1 MPIDQFIEEELN
13 IAREQRREKS
23 RKLKLGMSER
33 VLYEFSKDQQPDL
46 FIDEENLKETVMAA
60 RGYKDWRSFAMCGF
74 KVA

>member
-1 MPIDQFIEEELN
+1 MPIDQFIEEELDM
-13 IAREQRREKS
+13 AREQRREKS

-46 FIDEENLKETVMAA
+46 FTDGENLKETVMAA